1 MGWDPGAGQG
11 GAPAH
16 LSARSLGAL
25 LAPEGLSL
33 PDWLPESEA
42 LPRSLLS
49 WEEFWELGLLSG
61 SSQPPPA
68 CPGWCLTAG
77 GTVTLGGLRLTSVH
91 FPGAPDRETQ
101 GKGLGPERG
110 TGLLPGLQLRQQQ
123 GKEMGQ
129 DGAHP
134 APREAPGLENAGG
147 SARRQ
152 SPGGRQDPP
161 SFPTARFQDAH
172 AAEPGPCFPD
182 RLPGRTNMPHQ
193 QPGTGLLPQLQ
204 SCFYIGAAGTLS
216 GPHPSNRE
224 TGRTGSVCVQPPP
237 GTRVSWVAGAA
248 GFPRGQGSEGVGSE
262 RWLIPP
268 PTGVLSSSPSPAP
281 AGPQQVP
288 GSLGP
293 RQRRGSQIPRE
304 GPCWVPR
311 AAGPAVGSGSPG
323 VGGPR
328 PAEGVMAGW

>member
-1 MGWDPGAGQG
+1 M
-11 GAPAH
+11 
-16 LSARSLGAL
+16 
-25 LAPEGLSL
+25 
-33 PDWLPESEA
+33 
-42 LPRSLLS
+42 
-49 WEEFWELGLLSG
+49 
-61 SSQPPPA
+61 
-68 CPGWCLTAG
+68 
-77 GTVTLGGLRLTSVH
+77 TLGGLRLTSVH

-281 AGPQQVP
+281 AGPSRCLEAWGP
-288 GSLGP
+288 GSAGGARSPGKGRAGYLGQLGQLWGAGP
-293 RQRRGSQIPRE
+293 QGWGGRGRRKVSRPAGRRHPAAGASGCRGSQAQDAQRWPRPLRPSGWWTGRLRPQSLPRGRGE
-304 GPCWVPR
+304 HSPSVPALRVPR
-311 AAGPAVGSGSPG
+311 SWRWEQAAV
-323 VGGPR
+323 
-328 PAEGVMAGW
+328 